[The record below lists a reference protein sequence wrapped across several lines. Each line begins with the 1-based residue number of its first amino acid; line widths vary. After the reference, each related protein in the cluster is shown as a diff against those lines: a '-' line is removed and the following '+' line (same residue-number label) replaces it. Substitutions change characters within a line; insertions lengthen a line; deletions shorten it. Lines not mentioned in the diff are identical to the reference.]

1 MIAEDSE
8 PKPREKTTCNTT
20 KRERRQEGAQPQDEA
35 FKAHL
40 GEQVLHLIGVPK
52 DLYRVQ
58 VRSLWGSFYR
68 ANVLTGPEPPSVK
81 IAQSYFLQI
90 DGEGNI
96 VSSAPKITRQ
106 YSADGSQEPCAKT

>member
-8 PKPREKTTCNTT
+8 PKPRKKTTTT
-20 KRERRQEGAQPQDEA
+20 ERERCQEGAQPQHEA

-40 GEQVLHLIGVPK
+40 GEQVLRLVGAPK
-52 DLYRVQ
+52 DLYKVQ

-68 ANVLTGPEPPSVK
+68 ANLLTGPDPASVK

-96 VSSAPKITRQ
+96 VSSTPKMTRQ
-106 YSADGSQEPCAKT
+106 YSADGSQEACAKT